1 MICDELLDDLMHT
14 LLNRWLSYLRLH
26 IDQIVSDSE
35 PHGHFSALLM

>member
-14 LLNRWLSYLRLH
+14 LLNRWLSYLRPH
-26 IDQIVSDSE
+26 IEIVSDSE